1 MNAKERK
8 ELAKIVYDFLDCHTG
23 INGHDSAV
31 VANEASN
38 LFKKIKEK
46 FDIKKE
52 LLIEL
57 ELDSC
62 LSDEDK
68 KDFLK
73 FLT

>member
-23 INGHDSAV
+23 VNGHDSSV

-38 LFKKIKEK
+38 LFKKIRDK
-46 FDIKKE
+46 FNIKKE

-57 ELDSC
+57 ELDPY
-62 LSDEDK
+62 LTDEDK